1 MRKVCRLNGFTL
13 RCEILDVDGQPIPSS
28 ATVTALFTTDE
39 AGATAVAGTSGPLTR
54 DASNP
59 RVWTRAFSAADLAG
73 LPTTGTRYL
82 RVAPPGDPRVEP
94 VECVPALPFEGA

>member
-13 RCEILDVDGQPIPSS
+13 RCEILDVNGQPIPSNS
-28 ATVTALFTTDE
+28 TVTALFTTDE
-39 AGATAVAGTSGPLTR
+39 GGATAVSGTSGPMAR

-59 RVWTRAFSAADLAG
+59 RVWSRVFTASDLAN

-82 RVAPPGDPRVEP
+82 RVVPPGDPRVEP
-94 VECVPALPFEGA
+94 VECVPALPFD